1 MQTQEQPQHSKEEKE
16 ISRNA
21 ITAVVIVLSF
31 IGVFMYELAGM
42 SENLSQA
49 EKAKK
54 AKSDEAYFF
63 QGGSFICSSSPMLTS
78 AIYLVSKKNGWEIYD
93 TKYFKKEDLLMTF
106 MSCSRTTEQ

>member
-1 MQTQEQPQHSKEEKE
+1 MQTQEQPQRSKEEKE

-31 IGVFMYELAGM
+31 IGVFMYALAGIAE
-42 SENLSQA
+42 SFSQT

-54 AKSDEAYFF
+54 AKSDEAYFS

-78 AIYLVSKKNGWEIYD
+78 AKYLVSKKNGWSLYD
-93 TKYFKKEDLLMTF
+93 ANYFKKEDLLVDF
-106 MSCSRTTEQ
+106 KSCSRTTEQ